1 MWSWVWSVLNVAS
14 LINVNGQLTAVV
26 DDNDELGQLI
36 DKVVSLESQLSKLQ
50 ATVNRLQLSNVHNRP
65 VDQGE

>member
-1 MWSWVWSVLNVAS
+1 VAS

-65 VDQGE
+65 IDQGE